1 MQKKILVTWKYFGF
15 GDKKENIDTLFQ
27 KYGCVGEILPL
38 EEALPRL
45 SEFTGIIVG
54 TDKITPEILDKS
66 PNLKVI
72 MKYGVG
78 TDNIDIEATKKR
90 NIRVLNLPGIN
101 ADAVAELI
109 VGLVLA
115 LARKIVIS
123 EKLFRKGHWEPQ
135 LGVSTQGKVLGIV
148 GTGAVGLSLTEMVSG
163 LKMRVIGYDIFQ
175 SERFIDL
182 GGKYVGRDDVFKK
195 ADFVSVN
202 IPLNKQTF
210 HSISA
215 REFTLMKKTSFL
227 INASR
232 GAIVD
237 EKALYQSLLNYE
249 ISGAAV
255 DVYENEPPDDTPLI
269 QLDNVITT
277 PHIAAF
283 TYETFR
289 KMDKESVDKLCTALN
304 DL

>member
-1 MQKKILVTWKYFGF
+1 MKKLLVTWKYFGF
-15 GDKKENIDTLFQ
+15 GDTKENIDKLFQ
-27 KYGCVGEILPL
+27 KYGYAGELLTL

-45 SEFTGIIVG
+45 NEFEGFIVG
-54 TDKITPEILDKS
+54 TDKITPEVLDKS
-66 PNLKVI
+66 PNLKAI

-78 TDNIDIEATKKR
+78 TDNIDIEAAKER
-90 NIRVLNLPGIN
+90 NIKVLNLPGIN
-101 ADAVAELI
+101 SDAVAELI
-109 VGLVLA
+109 LGLILA

-123 EKLFRKGHWEPQ
+123 DKLFRNGHWKPQ
-135 LGVSTQGKVLGIV
+135 LGLSTKGKVLGIL
-148 GTGAVGLSLTEMVSG
+148 GTGAVGLSLTEMVAG
-163 LKMRVIGYDIFQ
+163 LKMRVIGYDPFQ
-175 SERFIDL
+175 NERFIDL

-210 HSISA
+210 HSIST
-215 REFTLMKKTSFL
+215 REFTLMKKTAFL

-237 EKALYQSLLNYE
+237 EKELYKSLLNHE

-255 DVYENEPPDDTPLI
+255 DVFENEPPDDTLLTK
-269 QLDNVITT
+269 LDNVITT

-289 KMDKESVDKLCTALN
+289 RMDKESVGKLCQALK